1 MIIEESDFRL
11 TSVNEYSTKWDLELL
26 YTIRPKGKEA
36 RTEFKPVAYGL
47 PLESAL
53 RRVVNFR
60 INNKYKDSIKL
71 KDYLKEYQDQINQL
85 KQLANE

>member
-1 MIIEESDFRL
+1 MVIEESDFRL

-36 RTEFKPVAYGL
+36 RTEFKAVAYGL

-53 RRVVNFR
+53 KRVINFR
-60 INNKYKDSIKL
+60 INNKHQDVISL
-71 KDYLKEYQDQINQL
+71 RDYLKEYKDQLNQL
-85 KQLANE
+85 NHLLYE

>member
-1 MIIEESDFRL
+1 MTIEESDFRL

-36 RTEFKPVAYGL
+36 RTEFKAVAYGL

-53 RRVVNFR
+53 KRVINFR
-60 INNKYKDSIKL
+60 INNKHQDVISL
-71 KDYLKEYQDQINQL
+71 KDYLKEYKDQLNQL
-85 KQLANE
+85 NHLLYG

>member
-1 MIIEESDFRL
+1 MVIEESDFRL

-36 RTEFKPVAYGL
+36 RTEFKAVAYGL

-53 RRVVNFR
+53 KRVINFR
-60 INNKYKDSIKL
+60 ISNKHQDAINL
-71 KDYLKEYQDQINQL
+71 EDYLKEYKDQLNQL
-85 KQLANE
+85 NHLLYG

>member
-1 MIIEESDFRL
+1 MVIEESDFRL

-36 RTEFKPVAYGL
+36 RTEFKAVAYGL

-53 RRVVNFR
+53 KRVINFR
-60 INNKYKDSIKL
+60 INNKHQDVISL
-71 KDYLKEYQDQINQL
+71 RDYLKEYKDQLNQL
-85 KQLANE
+85 NHLLYG

>member
-1 MIIEESDFRL
+1 MTIEESDFRL

-36 RTEFKPVAYGL
+36 RTEFKAVAYGL

-53 RRVVNFR
+53 KRVINFR
-60 INNKYKDSIKL
+60 INNKHQDTISL
-71 KDYLKEYQDQINQL
+71 KDYLKEYKDQLNQL
-85 KQLANE
+85 NHLLYG

>member
-1 MIIEESDFRL
+1 MVIEESDFRL

-36 RTEFKPVAYGL
+36 RTEFKAVAYGL

-53 RRVVNFR
+53 KRVINFR
-60 INNKYKDSIKL
+60 INNKHQDAISL
-71 KDYLKEYQDQINQL
+71 KDYLKEYKDQLNQL
-85 KQLANE
+85 NHLLYG